1 MRSGLLIDTNLLV
14 LYAVGTVNRDRIK
27 TFKRTSGYANAD
39 YELLVRVTGQF
50 EPLYTVAHVL
60 AEVSNLTDLSGSE
73 RFHARS
79 VLKSTISLLTEPAM
93 PSQRA
98 AEDPLYKALGLVDA
112 DAAIGAG
119 TASPRHVGV
128 AGARG
133 HRLTG

>member
-1 MRSGLLIDTNLLV
+1 MRSGLLIDTNPLV
-14 LYAVGTVNRDRIK
+14 LYAVGAVNRDRIK
-27 TFKRTSGYANAD
+27 TFKRTSRYSKAD
-39 YELLVRVTGQF
+39 YELPVRVIGQF

-60 AEVSNLTDLSGSE
+60 AEVSNLTDLPGSE
-73 RFHARS
+73 RSHARS
-79 VLKSTISLLTEPAM
+79 VLKTTISLLTEPAM

-112 DAAIGAG
+112 AIGAG
-119 TASPRHVGV
+119 SASARHLGV